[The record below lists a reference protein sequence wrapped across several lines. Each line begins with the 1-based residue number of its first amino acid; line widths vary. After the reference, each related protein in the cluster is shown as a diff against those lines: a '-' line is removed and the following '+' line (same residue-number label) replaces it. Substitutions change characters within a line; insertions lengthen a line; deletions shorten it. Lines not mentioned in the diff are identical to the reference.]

1 MNITQILLGIIILVG
16 GAISLFVVPYLKTHM
31 TSEQIGILS
40 GIAQTV
46 VYAAEK
52 IFGAKMGSDKLAYAM
67 NLAKALLQKKGLT
80 FDEDVIRAAIEAQV
94 QQLSLDKTTA
104 ETPAVTV
111 SVPTVEVPAQ

>member
-1 MNITQILLGIIILVG
+1 MNITQILLGVIVLI
-16 GAISLFVVPYLKTHM
+16 GAALSLFVLPYIKTHM
-31 TSEQIGILS
+31 TSEQIAILT

-52 IFGAKMGSDKLAYAM
+52 IFGAKMGTDKLAYAL
-67 NLAKALLQKKGLT
+67 NLAKALLSKKGLS

-94 QQLSLDKTTA
+94 QQLSLEKTTA

-111 SVPTVEVPAQ
+111 SVPQA